1 MFPSQKIFTKTLGTT
16 RLETCRYFAWRFPCW
31 VVKKDEAEL
40 KEFIFFFPSY
50 FSLAYHIIDI
60 NIPYSYSAAT
70 AAASSFQLSDSVLP
84 YGL

>member
-1 MFPSQKIFTKTLGTT
+1 M
-16 RLETCRYFAWRFPCW
+16 
-31 VVKKDEAEL
+31 KKDEAEL
-40 KEFIFFFPSY
+40 KEFISFFPSF
-50 FSLAYHIIDI
+50 FSLAYHILDI